1 MTIPPATPDEVGTR
15 SVGFERGSAVEVC
28 RATPEQWPAV
38 KKIRLRALA
47 DSPRAFGSTLAREVA
62 FEDQR
67 WQGRVAGGTWFL
79 AWSAEPG
86 RARGTGHRG
95 AGVTGASTAG
105 DVGGTRPAR
114 RRRGPHPGRSRV
126 RPSARR
132 RCRGPQSVGE
142 HCRPQPQPQ
151 PQPQPEVQVPAKM
164 LFATCHRTFA
174 CGTLV
179 VWMPRSCWVSR
190 GAW

>member
-79 AWSAEPG
+79 AWSADSPVGLAALVTEEQASLEPQLQ
-86 RARGTGHRG
+86 AMWVEPAQRG
-95 AGVTGASTAG
+95 AGVAHALVEAVCDQVRRTY
-105 DVGGTRPAR
+105 AR
-114 RRRGPHPGRSRV
+114 SGCV
-126 RPSARR
+126 
-132 RCRGPQSVGE
+132 E